1 MPISN
6 EFPAF
11 TTLYTIKMW
20 LKVVKMSD
28 CLMTLYVV
36 PANAKDRLA
45 CPKEFGPIK
54 RYTSDAAS
62 VELVTISVLTASS

>member
-54 RYTSDAAS
+54 RYSAGS